1 MEFLS
6 RHLKRSSRTND
17 EQRFEKVMVG
27 KDYFGTMKEEWF
39 DAPTTPFRSE
49 EKLGETSESKSTP
62 KESKHRQSGAPTPST
77 EPGESSATNSSIP
90 KSRNRPK
97 GKERQSVQ
105 TSSAGKPDELIPIL
119 TKLYRLGEE
128 LVPLLVSLAKIGEEW
143 SHMSSSSPHKQ
154 NPYPWPD
161 ASLGDKQAM
170 TPASTT
176 STDDDGQLT
185 PTASSPTANESRSKT
200 PASTDTEEN
209 SAPTPSTSVS
219 NATEEENGPSPRQ
232 SEEEDTG
239 FGSFRKMCSKDGL
252 LRRPTG
258 IGEHDVCDGINDDAT
273 LR

>member
-1 MEFLS
+1 MI
-6 RHLKRSSRTND
+6 
-17 EQRFEKVMVG
+17 G

-49 EKLGETSESKSTP
+49 EKLGETSGSNSTSKG
-62 KESKHRQSGAPTPST
+62 SKHRRSGAPTPST
-77 EPGESSATNSSIP
+77 EPGESSATNSSVYQN
-90 KSRNRPK
+90 KSRPK
-97 GKERQSVQ
+97 GKERQPVQ
-105 TSSAGKPDELIPIL
+105 TSSAGKTDELLPIL

-128 LVPLLVSLAKIGEEW
+128 LVPLLASLAKLGEEW

-154 NPYPWPD
+154 HPHPWPD
-161 ASLGDKQAM
+161 SRLGDKQAM
-170 TPASTT
+170 KPASTT

-185 PTASSPTANESRSKT
+185 PTASNPAANDSRSKT

-219 NATEEENGPSPRQ
+219 NATEEEDGASRRQ

-239 FGSFRKMCSKDGL
+239 FGSFRKVCSKEGL